1 MAVSCAKLYLV
12 ETNWNHER
20 LFSCAARNGKVEVL
34 EWAQNSGHNFHMILH
49 MYNYVA
55 KKGHLNVVTFMRN
68 LGMPWTDLTFA
79 NAAEDG
85 NIDLLKWMKA
95 DGCPMGEMACAN
107 AAQSG

>member
-1 MAVSCAKLYLV
+1 
-12 ETNWNHER
+12 
-20 LFSCAARNGKVEVL
+20 
-34 EWAQNSGHNFHMILH
+34 MILH

-55 KKGHLNVVTFMRN
+55 KKGHLNVVTFIRN